1 MSRLLHSIAESVRK
15 QDEPIKTFFAAALGV
30 AVATAFATIADV
42 ATLRLAA
49 GGLLRDE
56 TTNSVVVLLVTFLW
70 TAGSVVL
77 GAYVVAR
84 LHDTRSALFTFIV
97 LEVLI
102 GAGLIA
108 VYWSAGA
115 RWYDTAILVV
125 IIPCAILGTALAP
138 PRGLKWMARATS

>member
-1 MSRLLHSIAESVRK
+1 M
-15 QDEPIKTFFAAALGV
+15 
-30 AVATAFATIADV
+30 
-42 ATLRLAA
+42 AA